1 MAALERPSAIRRQYL
16 SLPGRKQCN
25 GVDFPGQEL
34 RHDLRVEGA
43 PTLSDSLE
51 GVHELGYFAVGGTR
65 GVGRPRQV
73 VVAAAPTLR
82 GTGSAASVKHN

>member
-1 MAALERPSAIRRQYL
+1 MLFHRAGADDEGGRNGGVGAPFGHQRQYL
-16 SLPGRKQCN
+16 SLPGRKRCN

-65 GVGRPRQV
+65 GVGRP
-73 VVAAAPTLR
+73 L
-82 GTGSAASVKHN
+82 GK